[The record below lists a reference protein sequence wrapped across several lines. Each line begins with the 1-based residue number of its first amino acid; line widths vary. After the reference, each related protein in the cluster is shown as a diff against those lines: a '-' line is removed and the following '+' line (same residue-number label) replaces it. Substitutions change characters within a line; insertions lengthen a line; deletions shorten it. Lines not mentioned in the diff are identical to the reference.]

1 MLTVHIKMSHADREK
16 GIEYINIVIQKEKFV
31 PLFNCVDGI
40 ENLWINR
47 KCFKF
52 KNCEGFF

>member
-1 MLTVHIKMSHADREK
+1 MLTVHIKMSQADREK

-40 ENLWINR
+40 ENL
-47 KCFKF
+47 
-52 KNCEGFF
+52 